1 MKDAIMEHHL
11 IVARRVFWEQCVLS
25 SLKAGISYMATLEG
39 ADKALARRDELTGYE
54 G

>member
-1 MKDAIMEHHL
+1 MEHHL
-11 IVARRVFWEQCVLS
+11 LVARRVFWEQCVLG
-25 SLKAGISYMATLEG
+25 SLKAGTGYMAALEG